1 MERHFL
7 IYTNRHKDP
16 KLEVTERIRSFLEQR
31 GQRVSLRILDRDW
44 KEESEEEAVS
54 IPPDAD
60 IMLVLGG
67 DGTVLQAARETIHFH
82 IPMIGV
88 NLGTLGYITQIE
100 TAGLDGALERLMTG
114 DYRMETRMLLQG
126 KALLKDGAL
135 CTQLALNDIVIS
147 RKGSLRVISLQIY
160 VNGIFL
166 HEYHADGIIVTTPT
180 GSTGYNLSAGGPLV
194 EPSAKLIML
203 TPICPHTLNQRSIIL
218 SPEDEIEIRI
228 PLGKEDKE
236 QELEASFDGAH
247 VLTMRTGDRI
257 LISRSEECAQFIQL
271 SRISFLETLHQKMN

>member
-16 KLEVTERIRSFLEQR
+16 KLEVTERIKSFLEQH

-44 KEESEEEAVS
+44 KEENEEEAVS
-54 IPPDAD
+54 VPSDAD

-88 NLGTLGYITQIE
+88 NLGTLGFITQIE
-100 TAGLDGALERLMTG
+100 TTGLDGALERLMKE
-114 DYRMETRMLLQG
+114 DYRVEPRMLLQG
-126 KALLKDGAL
+126 KALLKDGTL
-135 CTQLALNDIVIS
+135 CAQLALNDIVIS
-147 RKGSLRVISLQIY
+147 RKGSLRVISLQIF
-160 VNGIFL
+160 VNGTFL

-228 PLGKEDKE
+228 PLGKEDKG
-236 QELEASFDGAH
+236 QEVEASFDGAH
-247 VLTMRTGDRI
+247 LLTMRTGDRI

-271 SRISFLETLHQKMN
+271 NRISFLETLHQKMN